1 MFTKKNRRTVQT
13 PELLPHYAKTHSDDE
28 FKGNGYRI
36 DLLLDLELAKVIL
49 AQIERDIELERLR
62 QDGREH
68 YNQVVADRVM
78 LYEPT
83 SVSRAVGVPPER
95 NCITIICKV

>member
-1 MFTKKNRRTVQT
+1 MFTKKNRKTVQT
-13 PELLPHYAKTHSDDE
+13 LELPPHYTGTHSDDE

-36 DLLLDLELAKVIL
+36 DLLLDLELAKVL
-49 AQIERDIELERLR
+49 LVQIERDIELERLG

-78 LYEPT
+78 LYEST
-83 SVSRAVGVPPER
+83 SASRVVGVPPER
-95 NCITIICKV
+95 NCIIMICKV